1 MSLESIK
8 LYIVNA
14 LVLFIL
20 ENIDQIIKSTSMD
33 IFIFRFV
40 IILSSMKTYKIRENN
55 AIKDHIL
62 ETKRIQYKKHI
73 SRNM

>member
-20 ENIDQIIKSTSMD
+20 EDIDQIIKSTSMD